1 MFRSLCFILLAALLT
16 IVSYYLT
23 TLVKIP
29 FFCYGVAFIGYF
41 TASLML
47 MIAVLGK
54 RMD

>member
-1 MFRSLCFILLAALLT
+1 MLKPLWFILLAALLT

-29 FFCYGVAFIGYF
+29 FFSYGVAFIGYF

-47 MIAVLGK
+47 MLAVLVK
-54 RMD
+54 ED